1 MGGVAQWQGTEV
13 RVVAT
18 DDRLATGD
26 EERDVR
32 ILFVDDDVHQRE
44 MYQRRLERM
53 GYRVDVAESADTAV
67 QKLRADR
74 PSVIVLDIAM
84 PGRDGLSA
92 LQEFLDIDPSVPV
105 VINTAYPAYAENFLS
120 WAADAYIEKSSDL
133 GPLVEAIETAIA
145 RTNT

>member
-1 MGGVAQWQGTEV
+1 M
-13 RVVAT
+13 AT
-18 DDRLATGD
+18 DDRLVTGD